1 MAADFLLE
9 IIVARRKCHTIFQV
23 LKELSTQNPM
33 SSELSFR
40 NDQEI
45 KTLSD
50 KEKLRECVTS
60 RRTLK

>member
-50 KEKLRECVTS
+50 KEKVE
-60 RRTLK
+60 